1 MIEKW
6 YEVSCDL
13 CGQVINHYIG
23 NKPTTEELKEDGAVL
38 YKSHIFCCE
47 KCYDKFKQKEDERRY
62 KIRKE
67 KGIRF
72 Q

>member
-13 CGQVINHYIG
+13 CGQVVNHYIG
-23 NKPTTEELKEDGAVL
+23 NKPTKEELNEDGAVL
-38 YKSHIFCCE
+38 YKTFIFCCE
-47 KCYDKFKQKEDERRY
+47 DCYNKFKQKEDERRY